1 MRFCG
6 MMGADSCCR
15 DLCLRTYVSP
25 HQISREENAVQ
36 IAKELHAG
44 DWRRCYI
51 EQCVALARPLSTLT
65 PLPRVVPESGS
76 TESSSQS

>member
-1 MRFCG
+1 MWLDG
-6 MMGADSCCR
+6 TGADACCR
-15 DLCLRTYVSP
+15 NLCLRTYIPP

-51 EQCVALARPLSTLT
+51 EQCVLT
-65 PLPRVVPESGS
+65 TAFSLLP
-76 TESSSQS
+76 